1 MHRRLFRIATI
12 ACPAQRRA
20 PQGGIPLFSAL
31 PTRYSLSPSE
41 PASIH
46 MIASLSETADL
57 GKDQV
62 RAIATLAEK
71 LHLPAQEVQQVYL
84 KEFDRLESQARI
96 RGFLGVLALRNARS
110 VLRSGDSIASD
121 R

>member
-1 MHRRLFRIATI
+1 MIES
-12 ACPAQRRA
+12 
-20 PQGGIPLFSAL
+20 FSG
-31 PTRYSLSPSE
+31 
-41 PASIH
+41 
-46 MIASLSETADL
+46 TAEL

-71 LHLPAQEVQQVYL
+71 LHLPPQEVQQVYL
-84 KEFDRLESQARI
+84 REFNRLDSQARI

-110 VLRSGDSIASD
+110 VLGSGNGIAPD